1 MTKGSNSLNSNHERR
16 ICVTFRNIDKMLG
29 DMENALH
36 ISTSKMAFP
45 QYAQDI
51 NPERRAVIEEYI
63 GLIRAHLVRALEKQA
78 IARPQADIPV
88 SRSLHTTLTFV
99 EIAVE
104 ELKPQYM
111 RGYGEIPAGAAAK
124 LNDVSGELRD
134 LVRQL
139 NRYLAA
145 GAAQDR

>member
-1 MTKGSNSLNSNHERR
+1 MTSGSNSLSPNHERR
-16 ICVTFRNIDKMLG
+16 MSVTFRHIDKMLG

-45 QYAQDI
+45 QYAEDI
-51 NPERRAVIEEYI
+51 DPERRAVIEEYI
-63 GLIRAHLVRALEKQA
+63 GRIRAHLVQALERQG
-78 IARPQADIPV
+78 IARPPADIPV
-88 SRSLHTTLTFV
+88 SRSLHTILTFV

-111 RGYGEIPAGAAAK
+111 RGYGEIPAGAAAE
-124 LNDVSGELRD
+124 LNNVSGELRD

-139 NRYLAA
+139 NRYLA
-145 GAAQDR
+145 Q